1 VREPASAGALRTLM
15 ELRIFRRRLAALTGC
30 VVALLCAHAALADI
44 KIEVNGVDNEL
55 KRNVM
60 ALLSIAR
67 YADRQRL
74 EADSIERL
82 YRRVDD
88 EVRGALKPYGYYLP
102 TVTSAPPVLDKDR
115 NWHLRI
121 DIATGTP
128 VLVNEVS
135 VVVNGAGANDPY
147 FTAITTALPMRKGDR
162 LQHLQYDQI
171 KSALQAVAGTY
182 GYLDAR
188 MLRSELRV
196 DTDRQRADIFLA
208 IETGERYRFGV
219 TTIHQDAIREQQMR
233 RFLRYQQGEPYD
245 ANQWLRTQFALDDS
259 RYFSTVI
266 VTPGTP
272 DTVNHIVPIDI
283 QAEPARRTYSFAVGY
298 GSDKSAISSGSS
310 TAGAHGSVSWFNP
323 RVNTLGHRLQ
333 LRLQASENRQSFDA
347 RYDVPFGDPALER
360 MSLSFVAAD
369 TKSSDNVR
377 TRELSL
383 TPSITQVLGRWQR
396 VLSATATHSTTRETG
411 QDPKVFDLIV
421 PGLTYASVPKNYL
434 GESLLTRDL
443 NIELLGSLEGLGAK
457 KKFLRLHIN
466 ANRDYKLSPRWHVLL
481 RGEVGASTIKDTG
494 DLPGQYRFFAG
505 GDVSVRG
512 FANGDLSPFEAQPTT
527 ALNAAT
533 GLLETTYTI
542 SIVGGR
548 HIATGSVELVR
559 DLPRNTGIATFV
571 DFGNAFDHFGD
582 PLAYSAG
589 LGFRWRLP
597 GVTLGIDIAKSI
609 SAPGFVIAPDKR
621 GRLPGP
627 RFHLNIAQ
635 RL

>member
-1 VREPASAGALRTLM
+1 M
-15 ELRIFRRRLAALTGC
+15 KLRIFPYRLPTLAGC
-30 VVALLCAHAALADI
+30 IVALLCAQSSWADI
-44 KIEVNGVDNEL
+44 KIEITGVDNEV

-74 EADSIERL
+74 ETDSVERL

-88 EVRGALKPYGYYLP
+88 EVRDALKPFGYYQP
-102 TVTSAPPVLDKDR
+102 TVTSAPPTLDKDR
-115 NWHLRI
+115 HWRLRI
-121 DIATGTP
+121 DIETGTP
-128 VLVNEVS
+128 ILVDEVS
-135 VVVNGAGANDPY
+135 VVVTGAGANDPY
-147 FTAITTALPMRKGDR
+147 FTAITTALPMHKGDR
-162 LQHLQYDQI
+162 LQHLQYDQV
-171 KSALQAVAGTY
+171 KSALQSVAATY

-196 DTDRQRADIFLA
+196 DTDRQRADIYLA
-208 IETGERYRFGV
+208 IETGERYRFGI
-219 TTIHQDAIREQQMR
+219 TSIEQDAIREPQMR
-233 RFLRYQQGEPYD
+233 RFLRYQEGQPYD

-266 VTPGTP
+266 VSPGKP

-283 QAEPARRTYSFAVGY
+283 HAEPARRTYSFAAGY
-298 GSDKSAISSGSS
+298 GIDKSANSSVS
-310 TAGAHGSVSWFNP
+310 TTGAHGSVSWFNP

-333 LRLQASENRQSFDA
+333 LRLQAAENRQAFDA

-360 MSLSFVAAD
+360 LSMSFLAAD
-369 TKSSDNVR
+369 TQSSNTVR

-383 TPSITQVLGRWQR
+383 TPSMTHVLGRWQR
-396 VLSATATHSTTRETG
+396 VLSATATNSTTLETG
-411 QDPKVFDLIV
+411 QPSQVFNLFV
-421 PGLTYASVPKNYL
+421 PGITYASVPKNYL

-443 NIELLGSLEGLGAK
+443 NIELLGSHENLGATVN
-457 KKFLRLHIN
+457 FIRLHIN
-466 ANRDYKLSPRWHVLL
+466 ANRDLKLAPRWHLLL
-481 RGEVGASTIKDTG
+481 RAEVGATSLKAGESGVKDTR

-512 FANGDLSPFEAQPTT
+512 FANGDLSPFEAQPVTL
-527 ALNAAT
+527 LNPDSGLPEPT
-533 GLLETTYTI
+533 GAYTI
-542 SIVGGR
+542 SLIGGR
-548 HIATGSVELVR
+548 NIATGSVELVR
-559 DLPRNTGIATFV
+559 DLPRNTGIAAFF

-609 SAPGFVIAPDKR
+609 SAPGFVDQPYMR
-621 GRLPGP
+621 GKLPGP

>member
-1 VREPASAGALRTLM
+1 M
-15 ELRIFRRRLAALTGC
+15 ELRIFPRRMAALAGC
-30 VVALLCAHAALADI
+30 VVALLCAHASLADI
-44 KIEVNGVDNEL
+44 KIEVTGVDNEL

-88 EVRGALKPYGYYLP
+88 EVRGALKPYGYYQP
-102 TVTSAPPVLDKDR
+102 TVTSAPPVLDKDH

-128 VLVNEVS
+128 VLVDEVS

-147 FTAITTALPMRKGDR
+147 FTAITAALPLHKGDR

-171 KSALQAVAGTY
+171 KSALQAVAATY

-196 DTDRQRADIFLA
+196 DTDRQLASIYLA

-219 TTIHQDAIREQQMR
+219 TTIHQDAIRELQMR
-233 RFLRYQQGEPYD
+233 RFLRYGEGQPYD

-272 DTVNHIVPIDI
+272 DTVNHIVPMDI

-298 GSDKSAISSGSS
+298 GTDKSVNSSVTTTGV
-310 TAGAHGSVSWFNP
+310 HGSVSWFNP
-323 RVNTLGHRLQ
+323 RVNTFGHRLQ
-333 LRLQASENRQSFDA
+333 LRLQASENRQAFDA

-369 TKSSDNVR
+369 TNSSDNVR
-377 TRELSL
+377 TSELSL
-383 TPSITQVLGRWQR
+383 TPSITEVLGRWQR
-396 VLSATATHSTTRETG
+396 VLSATTTHSTTRETG
-411 QDPKVFDLIV
+411 KLPQVDDLIV
-421 PGLTYASVPKNYL
+421 PGITYASVPKNYL

-443 NIELLGSLEGLGAK
+443 NIELLGTLEGLGAK

-466 ANRDYKLSPRWHVLL
+466 ANREYKLSPRWHVLM
-481 RGEVGASTIKDTG
+481 RGEVGASTIKVTG

-512 FANGDLSPFEAQPTT
+512 FANGDLSPFVAQPITK
-527 ALNAAT
+527 LNPAT
-533 GLLETTYTI
+533 LLQDPTGSYTI

-582 PLAYSAG
+582 PLAYSVG

-609 SAPGFVIAPDKR
+609 SAPGFVDQPDKR
-621 GRLPGP
+621 GKLPGP

>member
-1 VREPASAGALRTLM
+1 M
-15 ELRIFRRRLAALTGC
+15 ELRIFRRRMAALTSC
-30 VVALLCAHAALADI
+30 VVALLWAQSSLADI
-44 KIEVNGVDNEL
+44 KIEVTGVDNEL

-88 EVRGALKPYGYYLP
+88 EVRGALKPYGYYQP
-102 TVTSAPPVLDKDR
+102 TITSAPPVLDKDR

-121 DIATGTP
+121 DISTGTP
-128 VLVNEVS
+128 VLVNEIS

-147 FTAITTALPMRKGDR
+147 FTAITSALPMHKGDR

-196 DTDRQRADIFLA
+196 DTDRQLADIFLA
-208 IETGERYRFGV
+208 IETGERYRFGA
-219 TTIHQDAIREQQMR
+219 TTIHQDTIREPQMR
-233 RFLRYQQGEPYD
+233 RFLRYQHGEPYD

-298 GSDKSAISSGSS
+298 GSDKSANSSVGPS
-310 TAGAHGSVSWFNP
+310 GAHGSVSWFNP

-333 LRLQASENRQSFDA
+333 LRLQAAENRQAFDA

-369 TKSSDNVR
+369 TKISDNVR

-396 VLSATATHSTTRETG
+396 VLSATTTHSTTRETG
-411 QDPKVFDLIV
+411 KEPLVDDLIV
-421 PGLTYASVPKNYL
+421 PGITYASVPKNYL

-443 NIELLGSLEGLGAK
+443 NIELLGSHRALGASVN
-457 KKFLRLHIN
+457 FIRLHIN
-466 ANRDYKLSPRWHVLL
+466 ANRELKLSPRWRLLL
-481 RGEVGASTIKDTG
+481 RAEVGATNIEAGKDGVKDTG

-512 FANGDLSPFEAQPTT
+512 FANGDLSPFDAQPITVLNPTT
-527 ALNAAT
+527 GAQDPT
-533 GLLETTYTI
+533 DRFTI
-542 SIVGGR
+542 SVVGGR
-548 HIATGSVELVR
+548 NIATGSVELVR

-597 GVTLGIDIAKSI
+597 GVTLGIDIAKSL
-609 SAPGFVIAPDKR
+609 SAPGFGNESAQR
-621 GRLPGP
+621 GKLPGP

>member
-1 VREPASAGALRTLM
+1 M
-15 ELRIFRRRLAALTGC
+15 ELRIFPRRIAALAGC
-30 VVALLCAHAALADI
+30 VVALLCAHASLADI
-44 KIEVNGVDNEL
+44 KIEVSGVDNEL

-88 EVRGALKPYGYYLP
+88 EVRGALKPYGYYQP

-121 DIATGTP
+121 DIATGSP
-128 VLVNEVS
+128 ILVDEVN

-147 FTAITTALPMRKGDR
+147 FTAITSALPLHKGDR
-162 LQHLQYDQI
+162 LQHLQYDHI
-171 KSALQAVAGTY
+171 KSALQAVAATY

-196 DTDRQRADIFLA
+196 DTDRQLASIYLA
-208 IETGERYRFGV
+208 IETGVRYRFGV
-219 TTIHQDAIREQQMR
+219 TTIHQNTIREPQMR

-283 QAEPARRTYSFAVGY
+283 QAESARRTYAFAVGY
-298 GSDKSAISSGSS
+298 GTDKSVNSSVTTTGV
-310 TAGAHGSVSWFNP
+310 HGSVSWFNP

-333 LRLQASENRQSFDA
+333 LRLQAAENRQAFDA

-360 MSLSFVAAD
+360 MSLSFVAAE
-369 TKSSDNVR
+369 TKISDSAP

-383 TPSITQVLGRWQR
+383 TPSITEVLGRWQR
-396 VLSATATHSTTRETG
+396 VLSATVTHSTTRETG
-411 QDPKVFDLIV
+411 LTPKVDDLIV
-421 PGLTYASVPKNYL
+421 PGITYASVPKNYL

-443 NIELLGSLEGLGAK
+443 NIELLGSHTGLGAK
-457 KKFLRLHIN
+457 TNFLRLHIN
-466 ANRDYKLSPRWHVLL
+466 ANRELKLWPQWRLLL
-481 RGEVGASTIKDTG
+481 RAEVGTTAVKLTS
-494 DLPGQYRFFAG
+494 DLPRQYRFFAG

-512 FANGDLSPFEAQPTT
+512 FANGDLAPFDAQPITLLNPTT
-527 ALNAAT
+527 NQQEPT
-533 GLLETTYTI
+533 GSYTI

-559 DLPRNTGIATFV
+559 DLPRNTGIAAFM

-609 SAPGFVIAPDKR
+609 SAPGFVNEPDKR